1 MLPVALIFVVPAF
14 FADEPNLTPAVKSVI
29 AWLPSTALSRILSFS
44 VSDGVLLSSVVT
56 NLAIVLISIAVVYG
70 LVILQIRRSDR

>member
-1 MLPVALIFVVPAF
+1 
-14 FADEPNLTPAVKSVI
+14 
-29 AWLPSTALSRILSFS
+29 

-56 NLAIVLISIAVVYG
+56 NLAIALISIAVVYG